1 MLMSYISFH
10 LIPKK
15 EAAALRVDYCNERCI
30 VYLLLQTI
38 ADWRGTRS
46 LYSIE

>member
-15 EAAALRVDYCNERCI
+15 EAAVIRVDYCNERCI